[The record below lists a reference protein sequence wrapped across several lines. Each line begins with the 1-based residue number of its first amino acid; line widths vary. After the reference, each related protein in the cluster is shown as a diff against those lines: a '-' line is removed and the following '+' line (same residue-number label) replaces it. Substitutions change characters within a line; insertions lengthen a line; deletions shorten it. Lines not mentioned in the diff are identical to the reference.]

1 MKNKYNT
8 INISNKKEK
17 QRLNPNLISHLF
29 FQFKDNGSNKF
40 KKTRNKNN
48 EIKQNSSKKGQ
59 IRNNFI
65 NKIMTET
72 NYVYKES
79 NIENK
84 DNSNVKYDIFY
95 MKMNSTDKIN
105 KEYFPIQQFN
115 KSIYIPKIIK
125 IKKNYHSEEK
135 NKTNNYNDEE
145 ILFQSNKQ
153 KQYIKLKGE
162 KNLTYKY
169 RFINKPNYF
178 SFQNISLGNIHNK
191 KENYIKNLY
200 NYELTIKFLNN
211 NKKKF
216 KI

>member
-59 IRNNFI
+59 IRNNFL

-84 DNSNVKYDIFY
+84 DNSNIKYDIFY

-125 IKKNYHSEEK
+125 IKKNYHSEVK
-135 NKTNNYNDEE
+135 NKINNYNDEE

-162 KNLTYKY
+162 KNLTYKN
-169 RFINKPNYF
+169 RFI
-178 SFQNISLGNIHNK
+178 
-191 KENYIKNLY
+191 KNQ
-200 NYELTIKFLNN
+200 IIFH
-211 NKKKF
+211 F
-216 KI
+216 KIFH